1 MAEVSYA
8 YALEVWK
15 SEEENARRLGS
26 KKALVAGFPGAILAL
41 VGLTGDQGQ
50 HVVAA
55 MRSASVMAWLSA
67 IFFAFALYS
76 LVRSVARALGVR
88 SSGVPIEPPA
98 SFDLHP
104 EDDDCLARLVARDE
118 EDVRLEA
125 SVRLFAAA
133 GRLRDSNQ
141 DLSEAL
147 QRALEWL
154 LAGILFLVA
163 AFVSYIFL

>member
-50 HVVAA
+50 TVVAA
-55 MRSASVMAWLSA
+55 MGGASTVAWLSA
-67 IFFAFALYS
+67 FFFALALFS
-76 LVRSVARALGVR
+76 LVRSLARALGVR
-88 SSGVPIEPPA
+88 PAGAPLEPPA
-98 SFDLHP
+98 SVALHP
-104 EDDDCLARLVARDE
+104 EDDESLAGLVASDQD
-118 EDVRLEA
+118 DVRLEA
-125 SVRLFAAA
+125 AVRLFAAA
-133 GRLRDSNQ
+133 GHLRASNQ

-147 QRALEWL
+147 TRALEWL
-154 LAGILFLVA
+154 FAGILFLVA
-163 AFVSYIFL
+163 AFVSYIFV